1 MGNDVAG
8 GLAHGALGLVG
19 AGSAYDPLGD
29 LKGSL
34 ADANNALQQAQ
45 NLGAYTTEIDLAKY
59 NTWFR
64 KYQSGKDNI
73 IEEQMV
79 YFNNLA
85 NNKLEDINYFLIIL
99 SLLVI
104 IIIFFLLI
112 K

>member
-19 AGSAYDPLGD
+19 AGAAYDPLGD
-29 LKGSL
+29 LKGTL

-45 NLGAYTTEIDLAKY
+45 NLGAYQTDVDLKNYIDWMRKY
-59 NTWFR
+59 N
-64 KYQSGKDNI
+64 QGEDNI
-73 IEEQMV
+73 MEEQMK

-104 IIIFFLLI
+104 IIIFFLVN
-112 K
+112 